1 MSSDMY
7 GNPSNSYPVYRPDN
21 MGHEGPIRSQPR
33 GMPLDNGHSVRF
45 NPSRNYGIEA
55 SETSS
60 SSGTSTGT
68 FLARPKIPG
77 LPCIACNMSRSAC
90 DGGSPC
96 RNCLQN
102 RVRCHYEGDN
112 NTRFFEIEALQ
123 FDEPFSGSQPVS
135 GNRDN
140 RDNPDNHG
148 GRAPPAQGGSSAH
161 PTSSPSFAAS
171 SPSTGHSSRNLNSR
185 SRSRSGSG
193 SVGSGSGSGASLSAR
208 KSQDLGYT
216 RVSPVIS
223 SPIMLSDQSLIS
235 IPPFQEIH
243 QDRSQHSRVT
253 LPSISAMGSTIASF
267 SSATNI
273 RNPSSTKSPGFSA
286 SPRSHSSS
294 SSNGTILFLGY
305 LLVIFVAFR

>member
-1 MSSDMY
+1 MSQ
-7 GNPSNSYPVYRPDN
+7 
-21 MGHEGPIRSQPR
+21 EGPIRSQPR

-45 NPSRNYGIEA
+45 NPNRNYGIEA
-55 SETSS
+55 TETSI

-77 LPCIACNMSRSAC
+77 LPCIACNMSRMAC

-123 FDEPFSGSQPVS
+123 FDEPLTGSQSSSGS
-135 GNRDN
+135 RDN
-140 RDNPDNHG
+140 RDNPDNHD
-148 GRAPPAQGGSSAH
+148 GRAPPAPTGSSAF
-161 PTSSPSFAAS
+161 PKSSPFTAS
-171 SPSTGHSSRNLNSR
+171 SPLTGNSSQNPNSR

-193 SVGSGSGSGASLSAR
+193 SVGSGSGSAASLNAR
-208 KSQDLGYT
+208 RSQDLGYT

-235 IPPFQEIH
+235 IPPFQEVH
-243 QDRSQHSRVT
+243 QDRSQHNQHSRVT
-253 LPSISAMGSTIASF
+253 LPSISAMGSTIV
-267 SSATNI
+267 
-273 RNPSSTKSPGFSA
+273 PLSSTMNSRAPSLTKASGFSA
-286 SPRSHSSS
+286 SPRSQTSS
-294 SSNGTILFLGY
+294 SSNGM
-305 LLVIFVAFR
+305 